1 MSNRTSN
8 PLETYTQRTERSQNL
23 HQRAERVMP
32 GGDTRSVTFT
42 EPYPTYVDTAR
53 GAELTTVD
61 DETLIDF
68 LNNYTQAIHGHA
80 PESVVDAVTSRF
92 AAGNGLGSPTE
103 DAIELAE
110 KLVDRVPSIERI
122 RFANSGTEAT
132 MNAIRAA
139 MAYTGREK
147 IVKVIGGYHGTHDT
161 VEVAISGEK
170 REHQAIPRSVEERVI
185 TVPFN
190 DSEALKRTFE
200 AHNDDI
206 ACFIVEPV
214 MGAAGMIP
222 AQTEFLETAQDVTD
236 SSGAL
241 LVFDEV
247 MSSRL
252 SLGGAQEVYD
262 VVPDLTALGKYIGGG
277 LPIGAFGGD
286 EEIMAVLDPVDGSVS
301 HSGTFNGNPATM
313 AGGIATLEL
322 LDESSIEC
330 LNEYGQEIRDGV
342 SEVAA
347 ENEVAVQVTG
357 AGSLFHIHFTDS
369 PVTDAASAGTSLEG
383 KEDDERGR
391 EFYFAM
397 REEGI
402 FMAPR
407 GMGNISTPMEE
418 AEVEAFVDA
427 ADTAFEHVAEKQSR

>member
-1 MSNRTSN
+1 MPNETPGPVEAYTKRTK
-8 PLETYTQRTERSQNL
+8 RSQNL
-23 HQRAERVMP
+23 HQRAEKVMP
-32 GGDTRSVTFT
+32 GGDTRSVTFI
-42 EPYPTYVDTAR
+42 EPYPTYVDSAH

-61 DETLIDF
+61 DEILIDF

-80 PESVVDAVTSRF
+80 PEPVVDAVTSRF

-110 KLVDRVPSIERI
+110 QLAGRIPSVEHI

-147 IVKVIGGYHGTHDT
+147 VVKVVGGYHGTHDT
-161 VEVAISGEK
+161 VEVAISGEG
-170 REHQAIPRSVEERVI
+170 REHQGIPRSIKERVI
-185 TVPFN
+185 SVPFN
-190 DSEALKRTFE
+190 DTDALKRTFE
-200 AHNDDI
+200 THGNDI

-222 AQTEFLETAQDVTD
+222 AQTEYLETARDVTD
-236 SSGAL
+236 SSEAVL
-241 LVFDEV
+241 IFDEV

-252 SLGGAQEVYD
+252 SLGGAQKKYD
-262 VVPDLTALGKYIGGG
+262 VVPDLTALGKFIGGG

-286 EEIMAVLDPVDGSVS
+286 EEVMAVFDPVHGTAS

-313 AGGIATLEL
+313 AGGVATPEL
-322 LDESSIEC
+322 LDRPSIEQI
-330 LNEYGQEIRDGV
+330 NEHGRDIRDAI
-342 SEVAA
+342 SEAA
-347 ENEVAVQVTG
+347 ADNGVAVQVTG

-369 PVTDAASAGTSLEG
+369 PVTDAASAGASLEG
-383 KEDDERGR
+383 KDEDELGR
-391 EFYFAM
+391 EFYYAM

-407 GMGNISTPMEE
+407 GMGNISTVMGD
-418 AEVEAFVDA
+418 AEVETFVDA
-427 ADTAFEHVAEKQSR
+427 ANAAFSHVAEI